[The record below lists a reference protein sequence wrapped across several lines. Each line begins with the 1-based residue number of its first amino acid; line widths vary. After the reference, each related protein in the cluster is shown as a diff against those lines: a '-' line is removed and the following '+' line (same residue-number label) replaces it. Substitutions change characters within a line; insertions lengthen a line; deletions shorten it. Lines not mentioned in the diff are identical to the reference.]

1 MMIEDLTDAVG
12 RYLWLQRHLAESLRL
27 WGVDEEDGA
36 VAVYLHQAARRFAEH
51 GSGWEALLADSPA
64 LRAAE
69 RVRAP
74 SPGWEELFRGT
85 ATGTSDRLVVLLHV
99 VLPRMRASLE
109 RFATQL
115 GDVAEAAEG
124 RFCAIVAEDLQGIE
138 ARGLALLDERATA
151 PSQRR
156 MAARLGRRL
165 ADLSC

>member
-1 MMIEDLTDAVG
+1 MMIEDLTDALG
-12 RYLWLQRHLAESLRL
+12 RYVWLQRRLAESLSS
-27 WGVDEEDGA
+27 WGAGEEDAA
-36 VAVYLHQAARRFAEH
+36 VAVYLHEAARRFAEH
-51 GSGWEALLADSPA
+51 SAGWESLLADSPA

-85 ATGTSDRLVVLLHV
+85 ATGTSDRLVILLHV

-109 RFATQL
+109 RFAQQL
-115 GDVAEAAEG
+115 GDVAEAAE
-124 RFCAIVAEDLQGIE
+124 RRLCANVAEDLGVIE
-138 ARGLALLDERATA
+138 ARGRLLLDERAPA

-156 MAARLGRRL
+156 MAATLGRRL

>member
-1 MMIEDLTDAVG
+1 MMIEDLTDSVG
-12 RYLWLQRHLAESLRL
+12 RYVWLQRHLAESLRL
-27 WGVDEEDGA
+27 WGVGEKDGA
-36 VAVYLHQAARRFAEH
+36 VAVYLHQTARRFAEH
-51 GSGWEALLADSPA
+51 GTDWEALLADSPA
-64 LRAAE
+64 LGATE

-74 SPGWEELFRGT
+74 SPGWEELFRGA

-99 VLPRMRASLE
+99 VLPRLRSSLE
-109 RFATQL
+109 RFAAQL

-124 RFCAIVAEDLQGIE
+124 RFCAIVAGDLQGIE